1 MKRLLL
7 IALVALLLQNCKI
20 GKNYRGTDFVQPDK
34 YAQQVPGL
42 QVEYDSINTDSLA
55 LSTADL

>member
-7 IALVALLLQNCKI
+7 IALVALLMQNCKI
-20 GKNYRGTDFVQPDK
+20 GKNYQGTDLVQPDK

-42 QVEYDSINTDSLA
+42 QVEYDSIRHKY
-55 LSTADL
+55 